1 MDDPIF
7 EYFDALKRIKEKK
20 SIRVHRDAKITQN
33 LVALEAGRKA
43 GSIKPSRSSFTL
55 LIQEIEKAAK
65 EQEKGTDI
73 LKAKLFG
80 QQEEISEKE
89 LAIDQ
94 SLSRQA
100 NLIFAI
106 YKTKLKLNK
115 RTGAP
120 VIPLIEQTLPE
131 QAPKRKV
138 DPTKKSGDMKAKF
151 QKQKTEIKDLSHNLQ
166 VAKIREA
173 TYAKYLFELVEQ
185 LQKLT
190 LVKNS

>member
-1 MDDPIF
+1 MDDAIF

-20 SIRVHRDAKITQN
+20 PIRVHRDAKITQN

-43 GSIKPSRSSFTL
+43 GSIKPSRSSFAL
-55 LIQEIEKAAK
+55 LIKEIEKAAK
-65 EQEKGTDI
+65 EQDKGTDM

-80 QQEEISEKE
+80 QQEEISKIE

-115 RTGAP
+115 RTGSP
-120 VIPLIEQTLPE
+120 VTPLIEQLLPE

-138 DPTKKSGDMKAKF
+138 APAKKSDDMKAKF
-151 QKQKTEIKDLSHNLQ
+151 QKQKTEIKDLSHNLG

-190 LVKNS
+190 FVKTS